1 MSCIVCATRGG
12 EGSRAVQEEAIH
24 MARERNAKLV
34 FLFVVDMGG
43 IHPTDE
49 GLIPYIQ
56 TELHWLGQ
64 ALVYLARKRARL
76 ENIQA
81 DVIIRQGD
89 VRAEIGRFLQESKA
103 EMLLLGA
110 PRGTTAAIFGDD
122 AVEIFAKDIQAQT
135 NVPVR
140 VIRPEIQSEFY
151 PNERLV

>member
-24 MARERNAKLV
+24 LARERNVKLV
-34 FLFVVDMGG
+34 FLFVVDLGDL
-43 IHPTDE
+43 HPTDE
-49 GLIPYIQ
+49 GLVPYIQ
-56 TELHWLGQ
+56 AELHWLGQ

-81 DVIIRQGD
+81 DVIIRQGN
-89 VRAEIGRFLQESKA
+89 VQEEIGRFLQESKA
-103 EMLLLGA
+103 ELLLLGA

-122 AVEIFAKDIQAQT
+122 AVELFAKDIQAQT

-140 VIRPEIQSEFY
+140 VVRPESQSEFR
-151 PNERLV
+151 PNKRLV